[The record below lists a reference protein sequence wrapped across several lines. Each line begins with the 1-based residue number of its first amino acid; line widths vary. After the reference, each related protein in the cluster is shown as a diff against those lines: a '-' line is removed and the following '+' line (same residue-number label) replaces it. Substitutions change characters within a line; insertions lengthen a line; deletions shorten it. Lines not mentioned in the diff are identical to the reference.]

1 MAKALEFIPQPPTAQ
16 EQLDASV
23 SDSAEA
29 LAESLR
35 LLRELHEHG
44 VLEVLVRLVRGG
56 EGLSA
61 SALHLLAGE
70 SSTTLIKNVVELGKT
85 ASALNP
91 DEVRVLGQAV
101 SAGVSEGAKY
111 VAEFNARNRGIGL
124 PELLSMLRDRDVQLA
139 LGAVFGVLKGAGRA
153 LREAG
158 EE

>member
-1 MAKALEFIPQPPTAQ
+1 MAKALEFTPQPPTPQ
-16 EQLDASV
+16 QQLDASV

-44 VLEVLVRLVRGG
+44 VLDILVRLVRGG

-61 SALHLLAGE
+61 SALNLLAGE

-111 VAEFNARNRGIGL
+111 VAQHSGHGRGLGL
-124 PELLSMLRDRDVQLA
+124 PELLGLLRDRDVQLA